1 MNMIPK
7 TKTVIDIDIKIVHK
21 LTFGLSIQ
29 NIPYGQ
35 LSAKLSVIQ
44 SFGSFGSFGSFRS
57 FGKFGSLI
65 SFWSFG

>member
-21 LTFGLSIQ
+21 LKFGLSIQ

-44 SFGSFGSFGSFRS
+44 SFGSFGSFRS